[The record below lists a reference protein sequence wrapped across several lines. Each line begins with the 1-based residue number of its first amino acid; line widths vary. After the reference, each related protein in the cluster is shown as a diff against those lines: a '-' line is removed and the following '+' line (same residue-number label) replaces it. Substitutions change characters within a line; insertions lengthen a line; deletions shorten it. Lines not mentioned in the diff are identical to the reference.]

1 MFIRYKSIIRK
12 DVRKDINQIYKSVIV
27 EIKKIM
33 LKRVKLIVNINHIK
47 VFLQKVYLKMYLNNV

>member
-33 LKRVKLIVNINHIK
+33 LKRVKLIVK
-47 VFLQKVYLKMYLNNV
+47 

>member
-12 DVRKDINQIYKSVIV
+12 DVRKDINQIYKIVIV

-33 LKRVKLIVNINHIK
+33 LKRVKLIVKLIVKI
-47 VFLQKVYLKMYLNNV
+47 LL

>member
-27 EIKKIM
+27 EIK
-33 LKRVKLIVNINHIK
+33 R
-47 VFLQKVYLKMYLNNV
+47 

>member
-27 EIKKIM
+27 GIKKIM

-47 VFLQKVYLKMYLNNV
+47 VFL

>member
-47 VFLQKVYLKMYLNNV
+47 VFL

>member
-33 LKRVKLIVNINHIK
+33 LKRVKLIVKI
-47 VFLQKVYLKMYLNNV
+47 FL

>member
-33 LKRVKLIVNINHIK
+33 LKRVKLIAKLIVKI
-47 VFLQKVYLKMYLNNV
+47 FL

>member
-33 LKRVKLIVNINHIK
+33 LKRVKLILKLIVKI
-47 VFLQKVYLKMYLNNV
+47 FL

>member
-12 DVRKDINQIYKSVIV
+12 DVRKDINQIYKGVIV

-33 LKRVKLIVNINHIK
+33 LKRVKLIVKLIVKI
-47 VFLQKVYLKMYLNNV
+47 FL

>member
-1 MFIRYKSIIRK
+1 MFIRYKSIIRI

-33 LKRVKLIVNINHIK
+33 LKRVKLIVKLIVKI
-47 VFLQKVYLKMYLNNV
+47 FL

>member
-12 DVRKDINQIYKSVIV
+12 DVRKDTNQIYKSVII

-33 LKRVKLIVNINHIK
+33 LKRVKLIVKLIVKI
-47 VFLQKVYLKMYLNNV
+47 FL

>member
-12 DVRKDINQIYKSVIV
+12 DVRKDINQIYKSVII

-33 LKRVKLIVNINHIK
+33 LKRVKLILKLIVKI
-47 VFLQKVYLKMYLNNV
+47 FL

>member
-1 MFIRYKSIIRK
+1 MFIRYKSIIIK

-47 VFLQKVYLKMYLNNV
+47 VFL